1 MSDPIIRVLS
11 AAEVEAAAEDL
22 ADVLMDCVQGGASV
36 SFMADFTRER
46 ALAFWREA
54 ADLVAQG
61 RRIFLVARDEAGIV
75 GTVQLAPVTIDNQPH
90 RAEVTKMLVHRRGR
104 RRGIGEAL
112 MAAVEAEA
120 VRIGRTLLMLDTVSG
135 DAGDRLYRR
144 CGWIP
149 YGVVPNFALYPDG
162 RLCDATFFYKVMG

>member
-1 MSDPIIRVLS
+1 MSEAVIGVLS

-22 ADVLMDCVQGGASV
+22 AEVLMDCVQGGASV
-36 SFMADFTRER
+36 SFMADYTRER

-54 ADLVAQG
+54 AVQVAQG
-61 RRIFLVARDEAGIV
+61 RRIFLVARDEVGVV
-75 GTVQLAPVTIDNQPH
+75 GTVQLVLVGIDNQPH
-90 RAEVTKMLVHRRGR
+90 RAEVSKMLVHRRGR

-120 VRIGRTLLMLDTVSG
+120 VRVGRTLLMLDTVSG

-144 CGWIP
+144 CGWTAF
-149 YGVVPNFALYPDG
+149 GTVPDFALYPDG
-162 RLCDATFFYKVMG
+162 TLCDATFFYKVVG